1 MGRGAPLRVGS
12 ALPDPPFELDGTD
25 GPVGFDPAV
34 MQEVCRRLGREY
46 VLVRYAADDFEGIYA
61 GLDRGDYDVVAS
73 GATITAH
80 RRTVAR
86 FCRPCVRSGQ
96 SLVVDRRHHPE
107 VRTVGDL
114 AGATLGVQRGNTSEP
129 VAEEL
134 ARTGRIAAV
143 RRYAYRDIL
152 TALDDLEAG
161 RVDGFMKLEPV
172 LRWLTRDRPT
182 LDVVQAGITR
192 EDIGVA
198 VRHDDTALAGRL
210 DEALDELRGDGTLAR
225 LGRRWLGTD
234 APGTTTSV
242 LS

>member
-1 MGRGAPLRVGS
+1 MDRRAPLRVGA
-12 ALPDPPFELDGTD
+12 ALPDPPFELDGAD
-25 GPVGFDPAV
+25 GPTGFDPAV

-46 VLVRYAADDFEGIYA
+46 VLVRYAGDDFEGIYA

-80 RRTVAR
+80 RRTMAR

-107 VRTVGDL
+107 VHTVDDL
-114 AGATLGVQRGNTSEP
+114 AGTTLGVQRGNTSEP
-129 VAEEL
+129 VADEL

-143 RRYAYRDIL
+143 RRYAYGDIL
-152 TALDDLEAG
+152 TALDDLQAG

-172 LRWLTRDRPT
+172 MRWLTRDRPT
-182 LDVVQAGITR
+182 LDVVQTGITQ

-198 VRHDDTALAGRL
+198 VRHDDTDLAGRI
-210 DEALDELRGDGTLAR
+210 DGVLDELRGDGTLAG